1 MPSASVAEVVA
12 PSQGPSLAALF
23 NATTVDRD
31 AASARLFAQWSVD
44 MPSTAGTRACEIARR
59 AGLQCLIRHGT
70 WNVIRRLDVPVMLT
84 LMSPT
89 GERHYA
95 IVTALGAD
103 TVTLDLPS
111 GPTTHAL
118 HDVERFWDGAFVALG
133 RMPGV
138 AETPLK
144 PDDDLR
150 ERVREFQRANGLRTD
165 GVLGEETLLRLA
177 ATTPG
182 LSPSLPK
189 TRPSPSPLFGVLKKR
204 PTDAA
209 RSIIDHTEMNR
220 GPSFADLTR
229 AQAITPL
236 PDPPEDP

>member
-1 MPSASVAEVVA
+1 MPS
-12 PSQGPSLAALF
+12 
-23 NATTVDRD
+23 R
-31 AASARLFAQWSVD
+31 
-44 MPSTAGTRACEIARR
+44 AGTSACEIARR

-89 GERHYA
+89 GERHHA

-111 GPTTHAL
+111 GPRTLAL
-118 HDVERFWDGAFVALG
+118 HDVEHFWDGAFVALA

-138 AETPLK
+138 AATPLK
-144 PDDDLR
+144 PDDDPR

-165 GVLGEETLLRLA
+165 GVLGEETLLRLGA
-177 ATTPG
+177 ATPG
-182 LSPSLPK
+182 LSPSLSKK
-189 TRPSPSPLFGVLKKR
+189 TPSPSPLFGALKKR
-204 PTDAA
+204 TPGTAS
-209 RSIIDHTEMNR
+209 SIIHHTEMSH
-220 GPSFADLTR
+220 GPSFADLP
-229 AQAITPL
+229 AAHAISPL